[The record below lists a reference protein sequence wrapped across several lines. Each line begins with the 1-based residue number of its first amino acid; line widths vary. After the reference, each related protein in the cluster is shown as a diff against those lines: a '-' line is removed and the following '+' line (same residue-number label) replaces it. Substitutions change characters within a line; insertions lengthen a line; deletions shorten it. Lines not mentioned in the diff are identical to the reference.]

1 MSWGLRFKI
10 GNLLVPLFLETAE
23 NAFGGFSCFGVHNNR
38 VLDVV
43 DYLLGTF
50 FPHFI

>member
-1 MSWGLRFKI
+1 MGWSMGLKI
-10 GNLLVPLFLETAE
+10 GNLLVPLLLETAE
-23 NAFGGFSCFGVHNNR
+23 YAFGGFSCFRVHNNR